1 MERPAV
7 QYHDRFAWLK
17 IQLLKDKY
25 SKDRERLKVLL
36 YWRVER
42 EPDIDMDKTNDVGS
56 NLTQSFIFSFLRY
69 LVGKGGLTKISGP
82 FGVVYFCF
90 SIYFIEIFP
99 LNENERNIFFI
110 KNIFSEINF

>member
-25 SKDRERLKVLL
+25 SKDRERLQVLL

-42 EPDIDMDKTNDVGS
+42 EPDIDMDKNNDVGS
-56 NLTQSFIFSFLRY
+56 NLTQSFIFSFPRY
-69 LVGKGGLTKISGP
+69 LVGMGGLTKISGT
-82 FGVVYFCF
+82 FGMDYFCF
-90 SIYFIEIFP
+90 SIILLKYFF
-99 LNENERNIFFI
+99 
-110 KNIFSEINF
+110 